1 MLIWKK
7 MIALMLVL
15 CLLPGMSGFASEAY
29 LSEQEEV
36 AERAKNAWEE
46 YLAGMKP
53 VVDIVEGSYYTVLV
67 FDDGSVQIP
76 GMSIDGTDSWYHF
89 DLSGWGDITSASA
102 VRFEGQRFLAGLR
115 KDGTVVLEDGSGN
128 ICNWKDIQQ
137 ISCGYYDYGMTNI
150 VGLRSDGTI
159 VGAGGVSYINDMCSQ
174 EEEWS
179 NLKTV
184 CVYGDDVIG
193 VRNDGTIVQSGSNNV
208 FSEWIDITQL
218 SCGDSFVAGLH
229 SDGTVSLSNIP
240 YGWTE
245 TDQQKIDQWRDM
257 KEIAASPGF
266 LLALREDGRV
276 EAAGENKYGEC
287 DVSDWNHIVSIAAG
301 GKHSVGLREDGTV
314 IAAGDNSC
322 GQCNVSGWKEVVA
335 VAAMWEG
342 TFGLLKDGTVV
353 STAEDRMT
361 EGNDGKGMLMEAP
374 DVSEWQGIS
383 AIYACS
389 YSDCV
394 VGLHS
399 DGTTV
404 ACIRGRNCWC
414 DAATWKNIMEIDVGY
429 IFSGDVIIPGMYEE
443 TAYLAGVQDDGRVLL
458 LAPNL
463 YGYGSKYLNWR
474 DIVSV
479 SASSFSGHLVGL
491 KADGTVE
498 ALGNNY
504 WGQCDVS
511 EWKDIVSVTA
521 TDSATIGVRSDGTV
535 VVAGKVVAGEIDAYS
550 KEDLLAQE
558 IEAWT
563 DIKEIADYPIVG
575 LRSDGTVCT
584 ASELI
589 QYCVEHNLPDDTYD
603 LSGWHDIVK
612 VQAGSGYGG
621 IYGDLYV
628 MGIDRDGKLWYAGLP
643 YAGCYDLLDRQE

>member
-1 MLIWKK
+1 
-7 MIALMLVL
+7 
-15 CLLPGMSGFASEAY
+15 
-29 LSEQEEV
+29 
-36 AERAKNAWEE
+36 
-46 YLAGMKP
+46 
-53 VVDIVEGSYYTVLV
+53 
-67 FDDGSVQIP
+67 
-76 GMSIDGTDSWYHF
+76 
-89 DLSGWGDITSASA
+89 
-102 VRFEGQRFLAGLR
+102 
-115 KDGTVVLEDGSGN
+115 
-128 ICNWKDIQQ
+128 
-137 ISCGYYDYGMTNI
+137 
-150 VGLRSDGTI
+150 
-159 VGAGGVSYINDMCSQ
+159 
-174 EEEWS
+174 
-179 NLKTV
+179 
-184 CVYGDDVIG
+184 
-193 VRNDGTIVQSGSNNV
+193 
-208 FSEWIDITQL
+208 
-218 SCGDSFVAGLH
+218 
-229 SDGTVSLSNIP
+229 
-240 YGWTE
+240 
-245 TDQQKIDQWRDM
+245 M

-414 DAATWKNIMEIDVGY
+414 DAATWKNIME
-429 IFSGDVIIPGMYEE
+429 
-443 TAYLAGVQDDGRVLL
+443 
-458 LAPNL
+458 
-463 YGYGSKYLNWR
+463 
-474 DIVSV
+474 
-479 SASSFSGHLVGL
+479 SGHLVGL

-535 VVAGKVVAGEIDAYS
+535 VVAGKIDAYS
-550 KEDLLAQE
+550 KEDPLAQE
-558 IEAWT
+558 IEAWM

-589 QYCVEHNLPDDTYD
+589 QYCVEKNLPDDTYD